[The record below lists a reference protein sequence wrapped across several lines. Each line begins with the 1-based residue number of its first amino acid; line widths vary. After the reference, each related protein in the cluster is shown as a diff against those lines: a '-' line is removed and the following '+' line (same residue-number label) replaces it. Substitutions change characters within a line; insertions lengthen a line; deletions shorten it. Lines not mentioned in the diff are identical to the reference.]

1 MGTDGHKRKIAVILA
16 ADVEG
21 YSRLMGADEEATL
34 TTLGEYRQAMDA
46 RIVDRGGRVVGSAG
60 DSVLAEFPSAVE
72 AVRCGVEVQAELG
85 RRNAALD
92 PDRRMAF
99 RIGINLGDVI
109 EAEGDIF
116 GDGVNVAARLEK
128 LADADGVFISG
139 AVYDQVKGKLEVGCD
154 DLGPQSVKDIAEP
167 IHVYRVRLSP
177 EAAPAA
183 SLDALA
189 ETPSVAVL
197 PFDNMSADPEQE
209 YFSDGMTEGIIT
221 TLSKFSG
228 LFVIARNSTFTY
240 KGKAVKVQDV
250 GADLGARY
258 VLEGSVRKS
267 GERIRVSAQLV
278 ETATGHHL
286 WAERCDRTLEDVFAV
301 QDELSQEIAA
311 ALKVRLSAGEKER
324 LARNPTDSV
333 EAYDLLLR
341 GREEM
346 MRSNRKAME
355 NAHRLFERALELD
368 PDCAVAYA
376 RLAQVANITGRYGWV
391 SAEEAGRRAMEL
403 VEKALTLDD
412 TVAFAH
418 GVLGDIHLWG
428 HHDHERALAE
438 ARRWI
443 ELDPNEADGYL
454 NLAQVLTWAGRAEEA
469 LPLLEKSMRLNPHYS
484 YLTLFTLGI
493 AHWALGDRDEAL
505 SAFNRGIVRNS
516 DFAPNHVFR
525 GAVLSELG
533 EIDEARAAMDEA
545 RGRGFDLSPSRF
557 NTLPFKREEDR
568 DHLRQAL
575 RKLLP
580 IEEAGAEVGD
590 V

>member
-1 MGTDGHKRKIAVILA
+1 MGTNGHKRKIAVILA

-34 TTLGEYRQAMDA
+34 ETLTAYREAMDA

-128 LADADGVFISG
+128 LADAGGVCISG

-154 DLGPQSVKDIAEP
+154 DLGPQSVKNIADP
-167 IHVYRVRLSP
+167 VHVYRVRLSA
-177 EAAPAA
+177 EAAPRATVDAA
-183 SLDALA
+183 A

-209 YFSDGMTEGIIT
+209 YFSDGMTEDIIT
-221 TLSKFSG
+221 TLSKLSG

-250 GADLGARY
+250 GADLGVRY
-258 VLEGSVRKS
+258 VLEGSVRKA
-267 GERIRVSAQLV
+267 GDRIRVSAQLV
-278 ETATGHHL
+278 ETATGHHI
-286 WAERCDRTLEDVFAV
+286 WAERYDRTLEDVFAV

-324 LARNPTDSV
+324 LARKPTENM

-341 GREEM
+341 GRDEM
-346 MRSNRKAME
+346 MRTTREATEKAS
-355 NAHRLFERALELD
+355 ALFQRALELD

-376 RLAQVANITGRYGWV
+376 RLAQASNITGMYGWGG
-391 SAEEAGRRAMEL
+391 AEESRRRAMEL
-403 VEKALTLDD
+403 VEKALRLDD
-412 TVAFAH
+412 TVPFAH
-418 GVLGDIHLWG
+418 GARGGILLWWR
-428 HHDHERALAE
+428 HDHDGALTE

-443 ELDPNEADGYL
+443 ELDPNDADGYL
-454 NLAQVLTWAGRAEEA
+454 NLADVLVWAGRPDEAMPLIEE
-469 LPLLEKSMRLNPHYS
+469 SMRLNPHYS
-484 YLTLFTLGI
+484 FITLFGLGH
-493 AHWALGDRDEAL
+493 AHWVRGDLDEAL
-505 SAFNRGIVRNS
+505 SAFKRGIARNP
-516 DFAPNHVFR
+516 DFPPNHAF
-525 GAVLSELG
+525 LSAILAERG
-533 EIDEARAAMDEA
+533 EIDAARAAMDA
-545 RGRGFDLSPSRF
+545 VHRTGFDLSPDRF
-557 NTLPFKREEDR
+557 EMIPYARKEDLERLRRALLKLPPADK
-568 DHLRQAL
+568 
-575 RKLLP
+575 
-580 IEEAGAEVGD
+580 G
-590 V
+590 